1 MCQPNGEKPKLNP
14 QWLLFYHQCNA
25 NSSSFWNSGCRLVS
39 YKKETQTKNTTLSN
53 PEHTYGLHCST
64 RITGTE
70 KGRGMR
76 WNFLRK
82 QMVAVQQVQ
91 YSQGQVMSQS
101 KNMQAPWSYH
111 GLERD
116 GIFLIG
122 RGQSCKSLSLLQLA
136 CMRFSSSDL
145 WSSTM
150 LCRILNKIT
159 MFGQALTTCEGL
171 AYFWNNDHSRTS

>member
-70 KGRGMR
+70 KGRGDAVKLPAKTDGSSAISTVFSRTSNETIKEYASALISSWPWKR
-76 WNFLRK
+76 WYISDWAR
-82 QMVAVQQVQ
+82 AI
-91 YSQGQVMSQS
+91 
-101 KNMQAPWSYH
+101 MQ
-111 GLERD
+111 
-116 GIFLIG
+116 
-122 RGQSCKSLSLLQLA
+122 KSLSFTA
-136 CMRFSSSDL
+136 CMHA
-145 WSSTM
+145 
-150 LCRILNKIT
+150 ILIFRSLVLNY
-159 MFGQALTTCEGL
+159 ALPN
-171 AYFWNNDHSRTS
+171 FK

>member
-122 RGQSCKSLSLLQLA
+122 RGQSCKVSIFYSLHASDSHLQ
-136 CMRFSSSDL
+136 
-145 WSSTM
+145 M
-150 LCRILNKIT
+150 LFLNYACRILNKIT